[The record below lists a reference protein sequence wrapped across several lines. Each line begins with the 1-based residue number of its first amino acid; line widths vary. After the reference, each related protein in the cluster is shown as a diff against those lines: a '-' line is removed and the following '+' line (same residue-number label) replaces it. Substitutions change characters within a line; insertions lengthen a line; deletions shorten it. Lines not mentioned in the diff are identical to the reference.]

1 MNFHSNKAIYIQIAD
16 LICEKILAGTF
27 KEEERIPSVREL
39 AVDLEVNPNTVMRT
53 YEYLQDLEIISN
65 KRGVGFFVNTDSA
78 ERVTTYLRKEFMEQ
92 ELPNLFK
99 NMKILSINISEIEKL
114 YLQYL
119 QNNIK
124 NSNEKK

>member
-16 LICEKILAGTF
+16 LICEKILSKTF

-53 YEYLQDLEIISN
+53 YEYLQDLHIITN
-65 KRGVGFFVNTDSA
+65 KRGVGFFVNTDSV

-92 ELPNLFK
+92 ELPNLFN
-99 NMKILSINISEIEKL
+99 NMKILAINISEIEKL